1 MKEQNLKPHA
11 SQRRLDR
18 IVKCE
23 SEEPCPVCKKGKV
36 MLTGRRTLGLPV
48 DKKMYCTNCMY
59 EEEF

>member
-1 MKEQNLKPHA
+1 MKEHNLELHA

-23 SEEPCPVCKKGKV
+23 SEEPCPVCKTGKV
-36 MLTGRRTLGLPV
+36 ILMGRRTLGLPV

>member
-1 MKEQNLKPHA
+1 MKNTESNPHA

-23 SEEPCPVCKKGKV
+23 SEEPCPVCKTGKV
-36 MLTGRRTLGLPV
+36 ILMGRRTLGFCV